1 MLVDFLNV
9 CTLIVCSLTY
19 RYVFLERGKGM
30 YKGGVTGIRGGGVGI
45 RGRGVGIIVKL
56 IMLLLRG

>member
-9 CTLIVCSLTY
+9 CTLIVCGLTY
-19 RYVFLERGKGM
+19 RYVFLERGKGSS

-45 RGRGVGIIVKL
+45 RRGGVGIK
-56 IMLLLRG
+56 